1 MLAKFT
7 ENDHEK
13 VERLMELHFK
23 YLERVEL
30 AEDKI
35 AREGLDKV
43 EDEEEIYLR
52 RLSGGLF
59 SLQLIDYI
67 VVDSCSSGASSIKQ
81 RVLKILN
88 QRNASIK
95 TIRNVIR
102 EYAGNV
108 GEVKDRSSGKQ
119 KSSKDDMDIEH
130 EELIGDSDED
140 DEISAEQERTHLL
153 HLVDKF

>member
-1 MLAKFT
+1 
-7 ENDHEK
+7 
-13 VERLMELHFK
+13 MELHFK

-35 AREGLDKV
+35 EREGLDKV

-59 SLQLIDYI
+59 SLQLVDYI
-67 VVDSCSSGASSIKQ
+67 VADSSSSGASSVKQ

-95 TIRNVIR
+95 TIRNIIR

-108 GEVKDRSSGKQ
+108 GELKDRNNGNR

-130 EELIGDSDED
+130 EDSLAKSDED
-140 DEISAEQERTHLL
+140 DEISSEQERTHLL

>member
-1 MLAKFT
+1 
-7 ENDHEK
+7 
-13 VERLMELHFK
+13 MELHFK
-23 YLERVEL
+23 YLERVEI

-35 AREGLDKV
+35 EKEGLDKI

-67 VVDSCSSGASSIKQ
+67 VVDSCSSGSASIKQ

-95 TIRNVIR
+95 TIRNIIR
-102 EYAGNV
+102 EYAGNL
-108 GEVKDRSSGKQ
+108 GETKNTGRPKG
-119 KSSKDDMDIEH
+119 SKDDMDIEN
-130 EELIGDSDED
+130 EENVPHSDDED
-140 DEISAEQERTHLL
+140 EVSSEQERTHLL